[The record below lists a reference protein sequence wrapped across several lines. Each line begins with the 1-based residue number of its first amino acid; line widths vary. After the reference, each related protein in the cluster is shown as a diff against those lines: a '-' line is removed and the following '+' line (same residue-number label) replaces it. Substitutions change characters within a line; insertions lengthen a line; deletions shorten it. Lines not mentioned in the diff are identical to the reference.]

1 MRQSLDIENG
11 RERREMNGALKD
23 VIFGQYLFIQSGLVC
38 IVRAVINYIKMVS
51 TFLVKELLQGLPAD
65 LGYT

>member
-11 RERREMNGALKD
+11 RERREMDGALKD
-23 VIFGQYLFIQSGLVC
+23 VIFDQYLFIHSGLGC
-38 IVRAVINYIKMVS
+38 IIRPVINYIKMVS
-51 TFLVKELLQGLPAD
+51 AFLVKELLQSLPAD